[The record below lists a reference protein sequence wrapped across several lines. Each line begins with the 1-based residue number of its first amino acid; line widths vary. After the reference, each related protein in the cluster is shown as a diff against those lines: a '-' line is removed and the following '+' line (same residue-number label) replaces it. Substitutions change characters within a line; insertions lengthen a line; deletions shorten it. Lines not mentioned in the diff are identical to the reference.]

1 MNKPS
6 FQPKKVYKNLGNQF
20 QKNFKFDTVRV
31 YYKTKPVKK
40 MLKTSN
46 FQIFWKYAI
55 TQLNTHESA
64 LSLQKRSEFPIYEI
78 RRKNF
83 ENQWFQYLWK
93 CLSFYTN
100 EKKYVQNRFITLQ
113 Q

>member
-6 FQPKKVYKNLGNQF
+6 FQPKKGLQKFGKKKKF
-20 QKNFKFDTVRV
+20 QKKFKFDTVRV

-55 TQLNTHESA
+55 HA
-64 LSLQKRSEFPIYEI
+64 IKYPGKRSEPTKAFWVPDMW
-78 RRKNF
+78 N
-83 ENQWFQYLWK
+83 
-93 CLSFYTN
+93 
-100 EKKYVQNRFITLQ
+100 
-113 Q
+113 